1 MSSHPSAVIVGYV
14 RSPFTQATKGALA
27 SVRPDDLAAETV
39 LGLIKKTGVNPKDIE
54 DVILGCAFPE
64 GEQGFN
70 LGRIV
75 VQLAGLPIEVAG
87 ATINRWCGSSME
99 AIHIAAGNIATGKGE
114 VFICAGVESMSRIPM
129 AGFNPLPNP
138 ALYQKMPA
146 AYMSMGLTAE
156 NLAKQFKID
165 RKAQESFALAS
176 HAKAAKADMSGE
188 IVGITTKDGV
198 VDKDGTIRANSTP
211 EDLAKLAPVF
221 DAKGTVTAATSSP
234 LTDGA
239 AAVLVVSEEY
249 AKKHKLPIL
258 ARITSM
264 AVAGLDPAVMG
275 LGPVYATKK
284 ALTRAGLK
292 IGDIDLVEIN
302 EAFAAQAIPCLS
314 ELGVDMN
321 KVNIEGGAIA
331 LGHPLGA
338 SGARI
343 TGKAALLLARDKKAK
358 YALATACIGG
368 GQGIATILE
377 RV

>member
-1 MSSHPSAVIVGYV
+1 MSSSAVIAGYV

-27 SVRPDDLAAETV
+27 RVRPDDLAAEVV
-39 LGLIKKTGVNPKDIE
+39 LALIKKTGVNPADIE
-54 DVILGCAFPE
+54 DLMLGCAFPE

-75 VQLAGLPIEVAG
+75 VQLAGLPMEVAG
-87 ATINRWCGSSME
+87 VTVNRWCGSSME
-99 AIHIAAGNIATGKGE
+99 AIHMAAGNIAAGKGE
-114 VFICAGVESMSRIPM
+114 VFIAAGVESMSRIPM

-156 NLAKQFKID
+156 NLARQFKID
-165 RKAQESFALAS
+165 RTAQEAFAIAS
-176 HAKAAKADMSGE
+176 HAKAAAADMSGE
-188 IVGITTKDGV
+188 IVGITTKDGGV
-198 VDKDGTIRANSTP
+198 NKDGTIRATSTP

-239 AAVLVVSEEY
+239 AAVLVVSEAY

-258 ARITSM
+258 ARIKSM

-275 LGPVYATKK
+275 LGPVHATKK
-284 ALTRAGLK
+284 ALARAGLSVK
-292 IGDIDLVEIN
+292 DLDIIEIN
-302 EAFAAQAIPCLS
+302 EAFAAQSIPCCQ
-314 ELGVDMN
+314 ELGFDMK

-377 RV
+377 KV